1 MLSQNLNRNFDRILP
16 IISYISLAKRALCA
30 IMLPLLNA
38 IFMELV
44 MSAGLSDHALGARE
58 ALQTNAAYFLFEQK
72 AFCFDLII
80 LCQFDYLAQVEQV
93 FFIVEVE
100 VVAVVARSL
109 ESALKFGL
117 IIVLN
122 EVVNLCH

>member
-1 MLSQNLNRNFDRILP
+1 MA

-30 IMLPLLNA
+30 VMLPLLNA

-44 MSAGLSDHALGARE
+44 MSTGLSDHVLGALE
-58 ALQTNAAYFLFEQK
+58 ALQTNAAYFLFEKK
-72 AFCFDLII
+72 AFCFDFIL